1 MTPTRDRILA
11 AMGSLVAQ
19 REWAA
24 VSLSDVAA
32 EAGVSRQTVY
42 NEFGTRS
49 TLAELYVEALLDRL
63 VQQHVPGG
71 SAADVAVVV
80 QSSLESWFGSLG
92 EDEAFPSLLGVVSN
106 ETEFV
111 EAAAAR
117 LAMRYCEVFEGLDPA
132 KATMFAR
139 LVVRV
144 CLGYLMVPP
153 ATDEDP
159 VPALVAALGPYA
171 QHLLAVDDLDPRPAL
186 GLA

>member
-1 MTPTRDRILA
+1 
-11 AMGSLVAQ
+11 MGSLVAR

-24 VSLSDVAA
+24 VSISDVAS

-42 NEFGTRS
+42 NEFGTRA

-63 VQQHVPGG
+63 VQQHVPRASG

-80 QSSLESWFGSLG
+80 QSSLESWFSSLG

-111 EAAAAR
+111 EAAAAA
-117 LAMRYCEVFEGLDPA
+117 LATRYCEIFEGLDLA

-153 ATDEDP
+153 APDEDP

-171 QHLLAVDDLDPRPAL
+171 QHLVAVDDLDPRPAL